1 MKQSC
6 AGNML
11 TWRQLKQRM
20 ARSKIILIYHLKFVK
35 MKILFTF
42 LLALKQPNWEE
53 CIFAIYKYSWSL
65 LKRTF
70 SLKFLNNNLS
80 LLLFLWLATSS
91 QILIISNLILHNFI
105 LVSKS
110 SSPVSKLFIVIQIWC
125 ILNLRPN
132 LRHYQINNVA

>member
-42 LLALKQPNWEE
+42 LALKQPNSEE

-80 LLLFLWLATSS
+80 LWLFLWLATSS

>member
-42 LLALKQPNWEE
+42 LTLKQPNSEE

>member
-42 LLALKQPNWEE
+42 LALKQPNSEE
-53 CIFAIYKYSWSL
+53 CIVAIYKYSWSL

>member
-42 LLALKQPNWEE
+42 LALKQPNSEE
-53 CIFAIYKYSWSL
+53 CIFVIYKYSWSL

-80 LLLFLWLATSS
+80 LLLFLRLATSS

-110 SSPVSKLFIVIQIWC
+110 SSPVSKLFIVIQTWC

>member
-6 AGNML
+6 AGNMM

-20 ARSKIILIYHLKFVK
+20 ARSKTILIYHLKFVK

-42 LLALKQPNWEE
+42 LVLKQQNSEE
-53 CIFAIYKYSWSL
+53 CIIAIYKYLWSL

-70 SLKFLNNNLS
+70 SLKFLSNNLS
-80 LLLFLWLATSS
+80 LWLFLWLATSS
-91 QILIISNLILHNFI
+91 QILIISTLILHNFI
-105 LVSKS
+105 SVSKN